1 MRRAELDQELEA
13 ELEFHIAREAEK
25 YERQGVPAAEARRR
39 ARLAFGGPERVKE
52 ESRDARGT
60 ALLESVLQDTRYALR
75 GLRAKPGFAVGVGLT
90 LALGIGANATMFGIV
105 DRLLFRPPAYLRDV
119 VTIGLE
125 RTDRAVE
132 GRDRAPRS
140 PGPDVGEHEEEVAIE
155 RLFYL
160 RRLRIADRRMHAH
173 VGRLGIEAD
182 RLCALSEQ
190 RVIVGAVPVDAPRG
204 SRPT

>member
-105 DRLLFRPPAYLRDV
+105 DRLLFRPPAYLRDAGRV
-119 VTIGLE
+119 HRVYLAQTFARTEYTE
-125 RTDRAVE
+125 RYTSMARYLDLKRWTHAFSSVAAFATWSHRGWGW
-132 GRDRAPRS
+132 GRDAGAAGAGRHRRLPRTLRRAPRAGT
-140 PGPDVGEHEEEVAIE
+140 PLHRE
-155 RLFYL
+155 
-160 RRLRIADRRMHAH
+160 
-173 VGRLGIEAD
+173 
-182 RLCALSEQ
+182 
-190 RVIVGAVPVDAPRG
+190 
-204 SRPT
+204 